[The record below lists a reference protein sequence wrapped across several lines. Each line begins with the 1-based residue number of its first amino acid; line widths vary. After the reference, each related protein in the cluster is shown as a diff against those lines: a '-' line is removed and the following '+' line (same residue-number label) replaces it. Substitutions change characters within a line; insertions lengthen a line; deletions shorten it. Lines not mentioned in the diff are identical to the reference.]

1 MTRAAVFLDRDGVLN
16 EVQVRDGTPHPPSTV
31 EEMRL
36 LPGVEQACLRLHDLG
51 YTLVVVTNQPDLAR
65 GTQTRAEVDRMHDF
79 LRRRLPLDDVVV
91 CPHDDADD
99 CPCRKPKP
107 GMLLDAAR
115 RLHLNLDLSVSVGDR
130 WRDVEA
136 ARRAGVHAVY
146 VDRDYGER
154 RAVDADAV
162 VASLPDAVGVIEAFR
177 DKGRTTT

>member
-1 MTRAAVFLDRDGVLN
+1 MTTPTTARAASPGRGCCSTRPAGSHLD
-16 EVQVRDGTPHPPSTV
+16 
-31 EEMRL
+31 
-36 LPGVEQACLRLHDLG
+36 
-51 YTLVVVTNQPDLAR
+51 
-65 GTQTRAEVDRMHDF
+65 
-79 LRRRLPLDDVVV
+79 
-91 CPHDDADD
+91 
-99 CPCRKPKP
+99 
-107 GMLLDAAR
+107 
-115 RLHLNLDLSVSVGDR
+115 LDLSVSVGDR